1 VRFTH
6 SALVLALACV
16 PAIAAEKKEEKP
28 LGRTMQQ
35 RFNATIAE
43 QQALVFDTR
52 SGAVGDARAVEP
64 TGVRTKDFHF
74 NQRYTPAKY
83 ETGQFQTKKSWFGNF
98 KFGSKSAKLSTKSEI
113 PNANTAAPLKAAPM
127 KTAPTKEAHD
137 STKTAAVRDLHD
149 GDRPYL
155 GPERKKLDRPIDP
168 ASVANWRDGQ
178 AKINGGAPVE
188 QFETLKPLT
197 VEDVREIL
205 NKNK

>member
-1 VRFTH
+1 V
-6 SALVLALACV
+6 
-16 PAIAAEKKEEKP
+16 
-28 LGRTMQQ
+28 GRTMQQ
-35 RFNATIAE
+35 RFNSSIAE

-52 SGAVGDARAVEP
+52 SGAAGDARAVEP
-64 TGVRTKDFHF
+64 SGVRTREFPF
-74 NQRYTPAKY
+74 SQRYNAAKY

-98 KFGSKSAKLSTKSEI
+98 KFGAKSAKLSAKSEI
-113 PNANTAAPLKAAPM
+113 PNANTAAPLKAAPT
-127 KTAPTKEAHD
+127 KAAPTTEARE
-137 STKTAAVRDLHD
+137 SVKTAAVRDLPD

-155 GPERKKLDRPIDP
+155 GPERKKLDRPVDP

>member
-1 VRFTH
+1 
-6 SALVLALACV
+6 
-16 PAIAAEKKEEKP
+16 

-52 SGAVGDARAVEP
+52 SGAVGDARAVAP
-64 TGVRTKDFHF
+64 SGVRTKDFHF

-98 KFGSKSAKLSTKSEI
+98 KFGAKSAKLSPRSEI

-127 KTAPTKEAHD
+127 KTAPTKEAPD
-137 STKTAAVRDLHD
+137 STKTAAVRDLPD